1 MCRHSVVAHVMDIA
15 TGERYIYAAIML
27 YMLMVRRGSS
37 WRCRV
42 GQGGHAGRQAVAR
55 RGGGAAHLLA
65 CMPIEWLL
73 SPLPTLRLQ
82 VQHALQVV
90 VVWYDINCKF
100 GPWFKRWAVAK
111 AVLLPVL
118 QCAAA
123 VLFPLPVWHRYAHRW
138 VPVLGCTGR
147 TCMWRASSRA
157 LPMYSKVILLSFSSP
172 APLQRCLPGA

>member
-1 MCRHSVVAHVMDIA
+1 
-15 TGERYIYAAIML
+15 
-27 YMLMVRRGSS
+27 
-37 WRCRV
+37 
-42 GQGGHAGRQAVAR
+42 
-55 RGGGAAHLLA
+55 
-65 CMPIEWLL
+65 MPIEWLL

-147 TCMWRASSRA
+147 TCMWCASSRA